1 MRLSTSASRIA
12 LSAAG
17 LALSSL
23 GPIAR
28 VAAPALVLAALVVA
42 PAIAQNSEDD
52 DEDADDAN
60 DDDAEFDGGD
70 DGDSD
75 DGAGGGDDFGDD
87 AGDDTGD
94 DAGGDAGDD
103 DGPGGNDDGPG
114 DDDAGGGALGRSD
127 GDDDSGR
134 NDDDDD
140 DDFGDDDSDDL
151 GEQAFENLVG
161 LSPDEYMLDGDGYPS
176 RSREILALDLD
187 ADGLA
192 VARDLGFQLAE
203 RKTLAGLNITM
214 DRLRLPDGQDML
226 GAVDRLSR
234 SVPAAPFDYNHI
246 FILPEGETS
255 DGPAAM
261 SLRPIGLVGSGAG
274 VRIGVI
280 DTLPDRKHPALAKQK
295 LVVKDFAKKG
305 SRDTAHATA
314 VTSILAGHDPESGYS
329 GLVPGASVFAANIFT
344 VDRDG
349 QPITDAATM
358 IEALDWLVG
367 QNVDVINMSI
377 AGPQSALLEEVIQRL
392 QKRGT
397 TVVAAVGNDGPAAPP
412 LFPAAFKDVIGVTAT
427 DLDGNVYRRA
437 GRGDHVDYSAPGV
450 GLKAAV
456 SGGRYGVVTGT
467 SFATPVVAALVG
479 LAKATEGASTTLAG
493 EVNTRDLGAP
503 GRDRIYGQGLVVIP
517 MGKSAR

>member
-1 MRLSTSASRIA
+1 MRLARSVSRFA

-17 LALSSL
+17 LALSGIAPVVRVIAPVIVVTSL
-23 GPIAR
+23 GGML
-28 VAAPALVLAALVVA
+28 AAPAL
-42 PAIAQNSEDD
+42 AQVSDD
-52 DEDADDAN
+52 DEEEDTDDGGS
-60 DDDAEFDGGD
+60 EFDGD
-70 DGDSD
+70 DG
-75 DGAGGGDDFGDD
+75 GAGGGDD
-87 AGDDTGD
+87 A
-94 DAGGDAGDD
+94 AGGDDPGD
-103 DGPGGNDDGPG
+103 DGPGGDDDGAGG
-114 DDDAGGGALGRSD
+114 DDGAGAVAGTS
-127 GDDDSGR
+127 DDDDETGR

-140 DDFGDDDSDDL
+140 GPYDDDDDV

-192 VARDLGFQLAE
+192 VARDLGFRLVE
-203 RKTLAGLNITM
+203 RKTLAGLDITM
-214 DRLRLPDGQDML
+214 DRLTLPDGQDML

-261 SLRPIGLVGSGAG
+261 SLRPIGLAGSGAG

-280 DTLPDRKHPALAKQK
+280 DTLPDRKHPALARQK
-295 LVVKDFAKKG
+295 LTVKDFAKGG

-314 VTSILAGHDPESGYS
+314 VTSILVGHDPGSDYS
-329 GLVPGASVFAANIFT
+329 GLIPGASVFAANIFT
-344 VDRDG
+344 VDRSG

-358 IEALDWLVG
+358 IEALDWLAS
-367 QNVDVINMSI
+367 QNVSVINMSI
-377 AGPQSALLEEVIQRL
+377 AGPQSALLEDIIRRL
-392 QKRGT
+392 QRRGKT
-397 TVVAAVGNDGPAAPP
+397 IVAAVGNDGPAAPP
-412 LFPAAFKDVIGVTAT
+412 LFPAAFKDVVGVTAT

-467 SFATPVVAALVG
+467 SFATPVVAALVALG
-479 LAKATEGASTTLAG
+479 KSADNASATTAG
-493 EVNTRDLGAP
+493 GVSTRDLGAP
-503 GRDRIYGQGLVVIP
+503 GRDRVFGQGLVLIP
-517 MGKSAR
+517 AGKSGR